1 MSKRTPSGRGKNAN
15 MAAAAS
21 VLPLALSMLPIS
33 NHVTGSSTAF
43 AQSAMVAT
51 ADFDGCPVEGT
62 GNDPDLN
69 TQKNRSAAALNPQP
83 ITAERMI
90 NGLTNPKG
98 KPPATSRS
106 SDKWTGPIVQQV
118 ENFEA
123 EPVVLTAYVVKAKA
137 EGKEACNCNS
147 PKAAD
152 HDVHV
157 YVNDDADDDSPADA
171 AIVEV
176 TPRWRDA
183 NPAWT
188 ATNINAL
195 SGRRVRF
202 TGWLLFDQFHFSMI
216 GEGQRA
222 TLWEIHPITAIQV
235 ETDSGSWEDL
245 SQYEDDQGA
254 SDNS

>member
-1 MSKRTPSGRGKNAN
+1 MRKTSLN
-15 MAAAAS
+15 AAAAAG
-21 VLPLALSMLPIS
+21 VLPLALSMIPA
-33 NHVTGSSTAF
+33 GSGGVAGTQAV
-43 AQSAMVAT
+43 SASSVAVG
-51 ADFDGCPVEGT
+51 DFDGCSVEGT

-69 TQKNRSAAALNPQP
+69 TQKNRSTSALNPQT
-83 ITAERMI
+83 ITVERMI
-90 NGLTNPKG
+90 NGLTNPKD

-106 SDKWTGPIVQQV
+106 SANWTGPLVQQV
-118 ENFEA
+118 ESFEA
-123 EPVVLTAYVVKAKA
+123 DPVVLTAYVVKAKP
-137 EGKEACNCNS
+137 EGQEACNCNS

-157 YVNDDADDDSPADA
+157 YVNDDADDDSTADA

-183 NPAWT
+183 NPTWT
-188 ATNINAL
+188 APNINAL

-216 GEGQRA
+216 GQGQRA

-245 SQYEDDQGA
+245 ADFEQQ
-254 SDNS
+254 